1 MSNNLLTPEVLQ
13 IAALLDT
20 QENQLAAEQQRIED
34 RAAKE
39 TRLHSLRRQLN
50 TANSNLNY
58 SRNLITEKL
67 LRDPGYFGDAIKQQ
81 VENLVSAILYREN
94 QQDFTKAAQLQKQVD
109 DLIQELDQ

>member
-1 MSNNLLTPEVLQ
+1 MTNNLLSPEVLK

-39 TRLHSLRRQLN
+39 TRLYALQRQLN

-58 SRNLITEKL
+58 SRNLINEKL
-67 LRDPGYFGDAIKQQ
+67 LKDPGYFGEAIKQQ
-81 VENLVSAILYREN
+81 LENLVSAILYREN
-94 QQDFTKAAQLQKQVD
+94 EQQFTDAAKLRTKIAE
-109 DLIQELDQ
+109 LTQELDK